1 MDNPSPSGRF
11 IIFLGIL
18 LLLYG
23 GFASADEIDAPAQ
36 AELSALP
43 SPAMGERLVFEVRWD
58 PPWYFFFLP
67 TMEAGQ
73 IEIMLQEQAGRE
85 KDNKV
90 KIVFEARSS
99 GTLAKLSGIKVED
112 TFVFFAE
119 PKTLCSLKASK
130 KIREGKR
137 KRQIDVEYLR
147 DKNQLHIREVDEA
160 VNPPKVKKDQV
171 KNKIP
176 SCVYDPF
183 SAIYLL
189 RSSKLQPKQART
201 FLIGF
206 DDRIN
211 KIESRVEKEDT
222 VKTPAGEFPAWRI
235 STASLVGG
243 LFKGGGQF
251 SLWLSSDEKK
261 IPVQFE
267 AKVKLGRVLGK
278 LTEYESPF
286 LDDRH

>member
-1 MDNPSPSGRF
+1 MDNPCLFIRF
-11 IIFLGIL
+11 VFLLVAL
-18 LLLYG
+18 LLPCG
-23 GFASADEIDAPAQ
+23 CFASADDIDAAAQ
-36 AELSALP
+36 AGVSAPP
-43 SPAMGERLVFEVRWD
+43 SPTAGERLVYEVRWD

-67 TMEAGQ
+67 TMKAGQ
-73 IEIMLQEQAGRE
+73 IEIMLQEEAGGE
-85 KDNKV
+85 KDNRV

-99 GTLAKLSGIKVED
+99 GTLAKMSGIKVED
-112 TFVFFAE
+112 TFIFIAE

-137 KRQIDVEYLR
+137 KRQIDVEYFR

-160 VNPPKVKKDQV
+160 VVPPKVKKDQV

-189 RSSKLQPKQART
+189 RSSELEPKQVRT

-206 DDRIN
+206 DDRVN
-211 KIESRVEKEDT
+211 KIESRVEGEDT
-222 VKTPAGEFPAWRI
+222 VKTPAGKFPAWQI
-235 STASLVGG
+235 STTSLVGG

-286 LDDRH
+286 PDERH

>member
-1 MDNPSPSGRF
+1 
-11 IIFLGIL
+11 
-18 LLLYG
+18 
-23 GFASADEIDAPAQ
+23 
-36 AELSALP
+36 
-43 SPAMGERLVFEVRWD
+43 
-58 PPWYFFFLP
+58 
-67 TMEAGQ
+67 MEAGQ
-73 IEIMLQEQAGRE
+73 IEIVLQKEVGNE
-85 KDNKV
+85 KGDRV

-112 TFVFFAE
+112 NFIFFAE
-119 PKTLCSLKASK
+119 PTTLCSLRASK

-147 DKNQLHIREVDEA
+147 DRNQLHIREVDEA
-160 VNPPKVKKDQV
+160 VDPPKVKKDQV

-189 RSSKLQPKQART
+189 RSSKLQPKQVRS

-211 KIESRVEKEDT
+211 KIESRVERKDS
-222 VKTPAGEFPAWRI
+222 VKTPAGKFPAWQI

-251 SLWLSSDEKK
+251 SLWLSSDERK

-278 LTEYESPF
+278 LTKYESPF
-286 LDDRH
+286 PGNQH